1 MLPNSPY
8 YQAIRSL
15 GTLIQVKKHDLLS
28 NRAQKDKYVYC
39 LEQGLCALHSISTDG
54 REQIYQYF
62 FPGDFVGFIPAFV
75 KSYSDETFYA
85 FSITAKSACTLYQI
99 PYRTFL
105 DYVDTHPDFYRW
117 LFQVTV
123 SHYDNALRHSYA
135 LQEGDNITS
144 LCHALMEL
152 STCQNGVCLLPK
164 DFSYPELS
172 NYLGVHT
179 ITVTRLMARLKE
191 AGIISKQGHQ
201 TIIQDM
207 DGLTALAEKGSGAK

>member
-1 MLPNSPY
+1 
-8 YQAIRSL
+8 
-15 GTLIQVKKHDLLS
+15 
-28 NRAQKDKYVYC
+28 
-39 LEQGLCALHSISTDG
+39 
-54 REQIYQYF
+54 
-62 FPGDFVGFIPAFV
+62 
-75 KSYSDETFYA
+75 
-85 FSITAKSACTLYQI
+85 
-99 PYRTFL
+99 
-105 DYVDTHPDFYRW
+105 
-117 LFQVTV
+117 
-123 SHYDNALRHSYA
+123 
-135 LQEGDNITS
+135 
-144 LCHALMEL
+144 MEL